1 MSKTF
6 GDILWFCPNAHAPS
20 WSFPKYVRANSSERG
35 GLSTQSIAR
44 KPSVLLRVLR
54 ERTSEDRESCLVWKR
69 PSRQKVT
76 LAFENA
82 PAHRLFDTSLGLGDR
97 QTDDIRLRLCLFRL
111 VESSLKSEGFSDYQ
125 MRLP

>member
-6 GDILWFCPNAHAPS
+6 GNILWFCPNAHAPS

-54 ERTSEDRESCLVWKR
+54 ERTSEERESCLVWKR

-82 PAHRLFDTSLGLGDR
+82 PAAHRLFDTSLGLGDR
-97 QTDDIRLRLCLFRL
+97 QTTSDFDFA
-111 VESSLKSEGFSDYQ
+111 SLGWSNLHLNQRDSVIIK
-125 MRLP
+125 